1 MIPTISSYAR
11 SAGWLLFLVLFSG
24 WSAIGVAEPLVSQV
38 SLEGAEK
45 IENKA
50 SVRITGSGFG
60 SKARAAPVLIDF
72 ANHAYEKG
80 KLNTA
85 HSLINGTSNLPLGV
99 NGEDGA
105 VWSTSTSSFYYSSSA
120 QPRHQYSDGA
130 YFLDGENA
138 WVGRPVAYG
147 GAEGWNT
154 PTDNPQTY
162 VSWWYKNKYDS
173 VYYWRFTGL
182 DQSGTFIPGEPL
194 KIVGAESG
202 KDVGTYVGIDDDGLH
217 NAVLYGHRNKNNL
230 ALNKIV
236 GVKSGAS
243 TIFPDTFRG
252 GSGEGYET
260 PGSKLMRVW
269 DDPDGSA
276 GIRSSVALH
285 DFYVSP
291 SRDGFDRAK
300 VYATLDLPDN
310 EWVHLEYE
318 LDTSIG
324 VVRLFQNGVL
334 QGEANFSPDAIYKG
348 KYSPTIALI
357 GTNAKQL
364 KLQDS
369 WISEIYFDDSLQR
382 VVLGNAENY
391 SDVTHRELQIPKRWS
406 DREIDVQLNLG
417 ALDFNDGVYLYVFDK
432 AGVPNSKGYP
442 LCHSDTCP
450 VPPSK
455 IDLSID

>member
-1 MIPTISSYAR
+1 MISRKPSNVK
-11 SAGWLLFLVLFSG
+11 GCLLSIALMSG
-24 WSAIGVAEPLVSQV
+24 WPLVSGAEPLISQV
-38 SLEGAEK
+38 SLQDADK
-45 IENKA
+45 IEH
-50 SVRITGSGFG
+50 SGEITVAGSGFG
-60 SKARAAPVLIDF
+60 SKANPAPVLFDF
-72 ANHAYEKG
+72 AGHAYERG
-80 KLNTA
+80 KLNTV
-85 HSLINGTSNLPLGV
+85 HSTLNGTSSLPLGLKGDA
-99 NGEDGA
+99 NA
-105 VWSTSTSSFYYSSSA
+105 VWSTSSGSFFYSGDA
-120 QPRHQYSDGA
+120 QARHKYSDGA

-147 GAEGWNT
+147 GPEGWNT
-154 PTDNPQTY
+154 PVDSPQAY

-173 VYYWRFTGL
+173 VYYWRFSDL
-182 DQSGTFIPGEPL
+182 DQSGKFVPGEDL
-194 KIVGAESG
+194 KIEGAPADKDRG
-202 KDVGTYVGIDDDGLH
+202 KYIGIDDEGLH
-217 NAVLYGHRNKNNL
+217 NAVLYGHRNKNDL
-230 ALNKIV
+230 VLKKIV
-236 GVKSGAS
+236 GVDSGAS
-243 TIFPDTFRG
+243 TTFPDTFRG

-318 LDTSIG
+318 LDTEAG
-324 VVRLFQNGVL
+324 VVRLFQNGEL
-334 QGEANFSPDAIYKG
+334 QGEANFSPDAIYQG

-364 KLQDS
+364 KLQES
-369 WISEIYFDDSLQR
+369 WISEIYFDNSLQR

-391 SDVTHRELQIPKRWS
+391 SDVTHRELQLPNTWS
-406 DREIDVQLNLG
+406 DREVTLTLNLG
-417 ALDFNDGVYLYVFDK
+417 ELDFNDGVYLYVFDK
-432 AGVPNSKGYP
+432 KGIPNKTGFP
-442 LCHSDTCP
+442 LCSGDSCP